1 MWLQTLDSAG
11 RSYFVWDTEIVGA
24 NPVSI
29 PNGMNSSVLKILKYA
44 LMAFSII
51 RVLIAIKSY
60 HFELGSKDYMFSYSY
75 IDGKVYEKSWG
86 NIKY

>member
-1 MWLQTLDSAG
+1 MDAIEN
-11 RSYFVWDTEIVGA
+11 YYIENIK
-24 NPVSI
+24 
-29 PNGMNSSVLKILKYA
+29 KILIKYN
-44 LMAFSII
+44 
-51 RVLIAIKSY
+51 IKSY